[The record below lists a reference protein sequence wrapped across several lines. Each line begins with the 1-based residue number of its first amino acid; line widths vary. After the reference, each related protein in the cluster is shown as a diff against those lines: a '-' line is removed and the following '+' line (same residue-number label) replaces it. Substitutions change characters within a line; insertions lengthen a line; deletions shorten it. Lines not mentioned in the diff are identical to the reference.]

1 MILLPNDALDRLQAG
16 CKSIADRCYSLGISS
31 WEIVAS
37 QSYGHQIDIEG
48 GKISLAAGGGEGGYG
63 IRILEGGK
71 FGFAYLVDVNSADK
85 AIESAL
91 SIARMSP
98 SIDGFVLPSEQAAKQ
113 VSGLYD
119 KSITEMNSEDLL
131 TQADAIISEVA
142 SLDKRA
148 IVTGGGI
155 GVSANAS
162 AILTSEGI
170 ESGGITT
177 SHGVGVQVSIEENE
191 QLTSSWQSNSSR
203 SKLTEIPNC
212 VFRAVDWAKLTRD
225 PIKVDSSLDESPVL
239 MTSEGFS
246 PLFSVVVPNA
256 IRGDKLAREESFWS
270 GKMNQSVIAK
280 DLNLVDDATI
290 IGGRS
295 SGSRDD
301 EGVPT
306 RLNQLIDSGKLVGS
320 LWSTRDAAQQ
330 IAEGRIDSAKTTGSA
345 IRSGHQSPPISGCS
359 NLFLTSSNKSYDMD
373 GLLQEM
379 NEGYVVNSVMGA
391 HTANPTSG
399 DFSVTTSSILRVENG
414 EIIGSIKQAGLSGNM
429 AKALTEGVI
438 LGDNVRP
445 QGSYSSGTMYVPNV
459 LISQGLRVNSA

>member
-16 CKSIADRCYSLGISS
+16 CKSIADRCNSLGITS

-63 IRILEGGK
+63 IRILEDGK

-85 AIESAL
+85 AINSAL

-98 SIDGFVLPSEQAAKQ
+98 SIDGFVLPSEQSAKQ

-119 KSITEMNSEDLL
+119 KSIIAMDSEDLL

-162 AILTSEGI
+162 SILTSEGI

-177 SHGVGVQVSIEENE
+177 SHGVGVQVSIEEDG

-203 SKLTEIPNC
+203 SKLMQIPNC
-212 VFRAVDWAKLTRD
+212 VSRAVDWAKLTRD

-306 RLNQLIDSGKLVGS
+306 RQNSLINSGKLVGS

-359 NLFLTSSNKSYDMD
+359 NLFLTSSKKSYDMD

-379 NEGYVVNSVMGA
+379 NEGYIVNSIMGA

-414 EIIGSIKQAGLSGNM
+414 EIIGSIKQAGISGNM

>member
-16 CKSIADRCYSLGISS
+16 CKSIADRCNSLGISS

-170 ESGGITT
+170 EAGGITT

>member
-1 MILLPNDALDRLQAG
+1 MTLLPNDALDRLQSG
-16 CKSIADRCYSLGISS
+16 CKSIADRCNSLGISS

>member
-16 CKSIADRCYSLGISS
+16 CKSIADRCNSLGISS

-225 PIKVDSSLDESPVL
+225 PIKVDTSLDESPVL

>member
-1 MILLPNDALDRLQAG
+1 MNLLPDNALERLQMG
-16 CKSIADRCYSLGISS
+16 CKSIGDKCNSLGISS

-63 IRILEGGK
+63 IRIIEEGR
-71 FGFAYLVDVNSADK
+71 FGFAYLVDVNSAET
-85 AIESAL
+85 AINSAL

-98 SIDGFVLPSEQAAKQ
+98 SVAGFNLPTEQDAEK
-113 VSGLYD
+113 VDGLYD
-119 KSITEMNSEDLL
+119 KSIIEIDSEHLL
-131 TQADAIISEVA
+131 TQADAIISEVS

-148 IVTGGGI
+148 VVTGGGI
-155 GVSANAS
+155 AVSANAS

-170 ESGGITT
+170 ESGGLTT
-177 SHGVGVQVSIEENE
+177 SHGVGVQVSIDQNE
-191 QLTSSWQSNSSR
+191 QLTSSWQSSSAR
-203 SKLTEIPNC
+203 NKLAEIPEC
-212 VFRAVDWAKLTRD
+212 VGRAVEWARLTRD
-225 PIKVDSSLDESPVL
+225 PIKVESVSDESPII

-256 IRGDKLAREESFWS
+256 IRGEKLAREESFWS
-270 GKMNQSVIAK
+270 GKMNQSVMAR
-280 DLNLVDDATI
+280 DLSLTDDATI
-290 IGGRS
+290 QGGKS

-306 RLNQLIDSGKLVGS
+306 RKNKLIESGKLVGS

-330 IAEGRIDSAKTTGSA
+330 VAEGRIEVAQSTGSA

-359 NLFLTSSNKSYDMD
+359 NLFLTSNQKAYSFPDMLELMD
-373 GLLQEM
+373 
-379 NEGYVVNSVMGA
+379 EGYVVNSVMGA

-414 EIIGSIKQAGLSGNM
+414 EIIGPVKQAGVSGNM
-429 AKALTEGVI
+429 AKALNGRVI
-438 LGDNVRP
+438 LGDSVRP

-459 LISQGLRVNSA
+459 MLAEGLRVNPV